1 MCIRDSRHDV
11 LTGWAMQNAGHPV
24 TADYLESCRF
34 RPHDKVDEALWDG
47 TLDWYQDW
55 IHATRR
61 TDAYWQQGWWKL
73 LADVPGKT
81 KVPVYIIDAWSVSY
95 THLDVYKRQ
104 NQNCILPLSAL
115 LEEHPGLKAL
125 FSEIGRAHV

>member
-1 MCIRDSRHDV
+1 MLTVYGTDRFKSAYEKGLFRHDV

-34 RPHDKVDEALWDG
+34 RPHDKVDEALWGG

-73 LADVPGKT
+73 LADVPGNT
-81 KVPVYIIDAWSVSY
+81 KVPVYIIDAWY
-95 THLDVYKRQ
+95 DHHFG
-104 NQNCILPLSAL
+104 SAINTYASL
-115 LEEHPGLKAL
+115 GP
-125 FSEIGRAHV
+125 